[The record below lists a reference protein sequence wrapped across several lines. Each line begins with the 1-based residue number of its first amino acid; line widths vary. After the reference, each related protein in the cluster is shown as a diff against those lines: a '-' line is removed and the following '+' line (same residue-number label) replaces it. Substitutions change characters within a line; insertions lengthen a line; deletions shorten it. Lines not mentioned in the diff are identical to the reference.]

1 MPSDGM
7 PLLSYQV
14 TNVERLFEDPTKV
27 DVMFYVMK
35 AGVPMSSR
43 DSLEVFSQLSDVE
56 ASALLR
62 YPVSIR
68 ISILECNHEKRGFRF
83 EDSR

>member
-1 MPSDGM
+1 MPNDRR

-27 DVMFYVMK
+27 DVMFYVIK

-56 ASALLR
+56 ASALLT
-62 YPVSIR
+62 YPVNKR
-68 ISILECNHEKRGFRF
+68 ISILECNHTKRGFRF
-83 EDSR
+83 EESR